1 MLLFAVLQLS
11 ANAQQTYQMDIK
23 KSKIIWSTGKTMGK
37 HTGDIRFSSGTL
49 NYAKPGKITNGSF
62 KIDMN
67 SMRAIEKEAAD
78 FQRVNKELKSSTFF
92 DVVKHPTATMQV
104 KQVSSTVNVD
114 VYKVNGDLTIKG
126 ITHPISFL
134 ATIKKTG
141 NEVRAM
147 ANLKIDRIKWNIN
160 HQQKRTTFNIIDI
173 VKDKA
178 MADEIPISLDLWFY

>member
-1 MLLFAVLQLS
+1 MLLLVAIQLS
-11 ANAQQTYQMDIK
+11 ANAQQTYQLDIK
-23 KSKIIWSTGKTMGK
+23 KSRLIWSTGKTMGK

-49 NYAKPGKITNGSF
+49 NYSNPGKITNGSF

-78 FQRVNKELKSSTFF
+78 FQRVNKELKSPTFF

-104 KQVSSTVNVD
+104 KQVNSTVNLD
-114 VYKVNGDLTIKG
+114 VYKVNGDLTIRG

-141 NEVRAM
+141 NEVRAI

-160 HQQKRTTFNIIDI
+160 HQQKRTTFNIVDI

-178 MADEIPISLDLWFY
+178 MADEIPISLDLWFK

>member
-11 ANAQQTYQMDIK
+11 ASAQQTYQMDIK
-23 KSKIIWSTGKTMGK
+23 KSKISWSTGKTMGK

-49 NYAKPGKITNGSF
+49 NYANPGKIKDGSF

-67 SMRAIEKEAAD
+67 SMHALNEKPAD
-78 FQRVNKELKSSTFF
+78 IQRVNKELKSKLFF
-92 DVVKHPTATMQV
+92 DVLKYPTATMQV
-104 KQVSSTVNVD
+104 KQVSSTVNLD
-114 VYKVNGDLTIKG
+114 VYRVNGDLTIKG

-141 NEVRAM
+141 NEIRAM

-160 HQQKRTTFNIIDI
+160 HQPKPTTFNIIDI